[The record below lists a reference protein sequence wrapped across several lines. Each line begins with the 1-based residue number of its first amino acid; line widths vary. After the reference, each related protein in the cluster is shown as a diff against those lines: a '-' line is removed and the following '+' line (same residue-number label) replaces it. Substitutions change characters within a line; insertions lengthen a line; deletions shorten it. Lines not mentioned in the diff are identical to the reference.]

1 MPVAPA
7 ARDRHFVTRSSPGF
21 FPLSQGS
28 MRSTLRP
35 IATPLLVALA
45 FSLAACRRDAG
56 AAAHEQRLAAADSAS
71 TDSLYG
77 ATGSDNVRVVP
88 VEIEVRDL
96 PAGLDGVRIAA
107 LSDFELG
114 LWPDNERVAATAVQ
128 RAIDAKPDLV
138 VLLGDYVARGG
149 DYGALD
155 RVLAPLRGRQVMA
168 VLGHTDESD
177 DPQAT
182 TDSLRDR
189 TVQALTRN
197 GVQVLR
203 NSRAPFGRGRDTAY
217 VAGLAPFV
225 ARKGEDVQAAIYGGI
240 PGGPHTPLLLTHMA
254 AVAPHVPEGKWPAIL
269 AGHAFCGRVEV
280 PGTPRLSWINT
291 EVLPIAKGSP
301 TQRTYRING
310 NALFIT
316 CGLGYSFVP
325 ARFGSP
331 PEVAL
336 VTLRRVVPVAG
347 PDSAKA
353 AAAANLD
360 SLADAVQR
368 RTAARADS
376 TRRDSARR
384 DTSKR
389 TGPPIE

>member
-1 MPVAPA
+1 
-7 ARDRHFVTRSSPGF
+7 
-21 FPLSQGS
+21 

-35 IATPLLVALA
+35 IAAPLLAALA
-45 FSLAACRRDAG
+45 LSLAGCHRDAG
-56 AAAHEQRLAAADSAS
+56 TAAHEQRLALADSATS
-71 TDSLYG
+71 DSMYG

-96 PAGLDGVRIAA
+96 PAGLDGMRVAA
-107 LSDFELG
+107 LSDFQLG
-114 LWPDNERVAATAVQ
+114 LWPDNERVAATAVR
-128 RAIDAKPDLV
+128 RALDAKPDLV

-155 RVLAPLRGRQVMA
+155 RVLAPLRGHPVMA
-168 VLGHTDESD
+168 VLGHTDETD

-182 TDSLRDR
+182 TDSIRDR

-203 NSRAPFGRGRDTAY
+203 NSRAPFTRGRDTAY

-225 ARKGEDVQAAIYGGI
+225 ARKADDTQAAIYGGI

-254 AVAPHVPEGKWPAIL
+254 AVAPRIPEGKWPAIL

-291 EVLPIAKGSP
+291 EVFPVANGSP
-301 TQRTYRING
+301 TQRTYRVNG

-316 CGLGYSFVP
+316 CGVGYSFVP
-325 ARFGSP
+325 VRFGSP

-353 AAAANLD
+353 ARAANLD

-368 RTAARADS
+368 RTAAREDS
-376 TRRDSARR
+376 SRRDSARK
-384 DTSKR
+384 DTSKKAA
-389 TGPPIE
+389 PIE